1 MLQTMFIK
9 GSLQRQSVD
18 NTTEKEVSAW
28 LKLVKELNP
37 REVMIYTID
46 RETPAKELKK
56 VSLQVL
62 NKIADRVN
70 QLGIKTNVA
79 G

>member
-1 MLQTMFIK
+1 MFLK
-9 GSLQRQSVD
+9 GSFKGQSID

-28 LKLVKELNP
+28 LKIVKQLNP

-46 RETPAKELKK
+46 RETPAKELEK
-56 VSLQVL
+56 VSLDVL
-62 NKIADRVN
+62 NKIADEVKK
-70 QLGIKTNVA
+70 LGIKTNVA